1 MLQYYYNKKG
11 GVHMV
16 PKFFR
21 WFVYK
26 YEDGRF
32 HVDTMHQSQNAANIC
47 AGNVIDN
54 ICEAHGYKR
63 KFNDTGEVQAYIA
76 ADGDK
81 IVAARLVKRV
91 F

>member
-1 MLQYYYNKKG
+1 MA
-11 GVHMV
+11 
-16 PKFFR
+16 PKIFR

-26 YEDGRF
+26 YENGKF
-32 HVDTMHQSQNAANIC
+32 SVSTMHQSQNAANIC
-47 AGNVIDN
+47 AGDVIN
-54 ICEAHGYKR
+54 EICEAHGYKR

-81 IVAARLVKRV
+81 IVTARLVRKV

>member
-1 MLQYYYNKKG
+1 
-11 GVHMV
+11 MV

-26 YEDGRF
+26 YEDGKFR
-32 HVDTMHQSQNAANIC
+32 VDTMHQSQNAANIC
-47 AGNVIDN
+47 AGNVIDD

-76 ADGDK
+76 SDGDK
-81 IVAARLVKRV
+81 IVTARLVKRV

>member
-1 MLQYYYNKKG
+1 
-11 GVHMV
+11 MV
-16 PKFFR
+16 PRIFR

-26 YEDGRF
+26 YEDGKF

-47 AGNVIDN
+47 AGNVIDD

-63 KFNDTGEVQAYIA
+63 KFNDTGKVQAYIA
-76 ADGDK
+76 SDGDK
-81 IVAARLVKRV
+81 IVTARLVKRV

>member
-1 MLQYYYNKKG
+1 
-11 GVHMV
+11 MV
-16 PKFFR
+16 PGVVR

-26 YEDGRF
+26 YENGEG
-32 HVDTMHQSQNAANIC
+32 HVDTMHQSQSAANIC
-47 AGNVIDN
+47 AGDVIDD
-54 ICEAHGYKR
+54 ICEAHGCKR